1 MASVVE
7 FDPVSGPGRG
17 VPTIWGG
24 VPQRN
29 KNFTGRESQLTE
41 LRRRIASDE
50 GEVTAVLPHALQ
62 GLGGVGKTHLA
73 IEYAY
78 RYQAHYDLIWWI
90 PADQPVLVRST
101 LASLAP
107 RLGLSEGGL
116 LRIDDSVAAVLE
128 ALRRGTPYRRWLLIF
143 DNADQPELIR
153 GLMPHGPGHVLVTS
167 RNRRWQ
173 SIVDTIE
180 VDVFDR
186 RESLEFL
193 HRRVPGIAKV
203 DANSLAEALGDLPL
217 ALEQAGALQFETGMD
232 VREYLQLLKDAS
244 SKLLAENP
252 PADYSRPVA
261 AAWSLSVAQLRE
273 QAPFA
278 LELLRRCAFFGP
290 EPISLEMLDRG
301 KYTLD
306 SDFGLSMQDR
316 LMVSRAMRELGRYAL
331 ARIDNSRKTVQVH
344 RLVQMLIRDELLP
357 EEQERM
363 RDEVHAL
370 LVAADPGDSET
381 QNRAGFEN
389 LLPHI
394 VPSGVYASTAVR
406 ARQLIEH
413 LIGYLYNAGD
423 LTTALSEA
431 DRALDRWRADS
442 GDRDP
447 DVLVLQGIKANV
459 LWALGRYREAYELRR
474 GTLDAITEVLGAD
487 HEETLI
493 ILNGHGADLRA
504 RGEFRAALE
513 LDEDALP
520 RHERVFGRDN
530 AQTHHVVNNLALDC
544 SLNSAYKRAFEL
556 DQDNLTN
563 RRDMWGGDI
572 NPWVAAS
579 LAAVARDQRQEG
591 HYLKARESAEYA
603 YRVFEELVNRRE
615 LAVDHPFVLA
625 QAKDLS
631 VARRKAG
638 FFREALELAEQVYE
652 RYTSSRQFGNEHPDA
667 LAAAINLGN
676 AQRVAGDPNEAA
688 ERIEK
693 TVNRY
698 RDIFGADHP
707 YTYGCHLNLALV
719 HRQLGRVDEAERLL
733 KDALAGLEGRVGADH
748 HFTLTCLA
756 NLATARSAQGLVAE
770 ALEIGEKALARFGE
784 LLGPDHPHALV
795 CATNVALDLS
805 QTAGREE
812 EGRRLAT
819 ETSQRYRRVLG
830 PDHPDVQAGERGER
844 LDFDFEPPPL

>member
-1 MASVVE
+1 MVE

-193 HRRVPGIAKV
+193 HRRVPGIAEV